1 MPKLSK
7 SDIIKKIIDINPD
20 NPGTISQQYIT
31 KKNGKKLGPYA
42 LFQTSVNSSKV
53 SIRVPQNEVDEIE
66 DYINKM
72 KNKSRVHEKKAG
84 KLLSTYLDTISDIS
98 PGHIPPSNQKKN
110 D

>member
-20 NPGTISQQYIT
+20 NPGSLSEQYIT
-31 KKNGKKLGPYA
+31 KKNGKKLGPYW
-42 LFQTSVNSSKV
+42 LFQISSHGNKV
-53 SIRVPQNEVDEIE
+53 SIRVPKNEVDEIE
-66 DYINKM
+66 DYIKKM
-72 KNKSRVHEKKAG
+72 KNKSKIQDKKAG

-98 PGHIPPSNQKKN
+98 PGHIPPNPSKKN

>member
-7 SDIIKKIIDINPD
+7 SDIIKKIIDISPD

-42 LFQTSVNSSKV
+42 LYQTSVKSEKV

-66 DYINKM
+66 DYIQKM
-72 KNKSRVHEKKAG
+72 KNKNKIEDKKAG

-98 PGHIPPSNQKKN
+98 PGHVPPTPSRK